1 VGVGTGRPV
10 CGPTPPQAVV
20 RVPTA
25 RRTVAQIGSLVTSKQ
40 RRPSD
45 PVTSPPLVH
54 FGLVDRETRAA
65 DGHNAAPVMA
75 P

>member
-1 VGVGTGRPV
+1 VGVDTGRPV
-10 CGPTPPQAVV
+10 CGPPPSQAAV

-40 RRPSD
+40 RWPSD
-45 PVTSPPLVH
+45 PVTSPPLIY
-54 FGLVDRETRAA
+54 FGLVARDTRAA